1 MASGLEHPVLL
12 STFAHMDT
20 ITFGGQT
27 VEFKHVFFTW
37 VAMGIMLVLGLMVR
51 RRLTLVPGRLQ
62 SVMEVLIGGL
72 DDFAVNSA
80 GDKIKPFVPLL
91 ITIFLYIL
99 VQNLMGLVPLF
110 DAPTA
115 NINTNL
121 GMALCVFILY
131 HAVGIKKHG
140 AGYIK
145 QFTGPMPALMP
156 LMLPIELMTHCARIL
171 SLTLRLFGNI
181 RGEEIVMGVLFML
194 LPVVSTYPMFFLFLL
209 VKFLQAFVFYMLT
222 MIYLQSAMEEAH

>member
-1 MASGLEHPVLL
+1 MASGLQHPVLL
-12 STFAHMDT
+12 SPFADLDT
-20 ITFGGQT
+20 ITLGGQT

-37 VAMGIMLVLGLMVR
+37 LAMGILFALGLIVR
-51 RRLTLVPGRLQ
+51 RRLTLVPGKLQ

-80 GDKIKPFVPLL
+80 GDKIKPFVPFL
-91 ITIFLYIL
+91 ITLFLYIL

-121 GMALCVFILY
+121 GMAVCVFLLY
-131 HAVGIKKHG
+131 HIVGMKKHG
-140 AGYIK
+140 VSYIK
-145 QFTGPMPALMP
+145 QFTGPLPALMP
-156 LMLPIELMTHCARIL
+156 LMLPIELMTHCARIV

-194 LPVVSTYPMFFLFLL
+194 LPVISTYPMFFLFLL

>member
-12 STFAHMDT
+12 STFANMDT
-20 ITFGGQT
+20 ITLGGQT
-27 VEFKHVFFTW
+27 VEFKHVFFSW
-37 VAMGIMLVLGLMVR
+37 VAMAILFGLGLIVR
-51 RRLTLVPGRLQ
+51 RRLTLVPGKLQ
-62 SVMEVLIGGL
+62 SVLEVFIGGL

-80 GDKIKPFVPLL
+80 GDKINPFVPLL
-91 ITIFLYIL
+91 VTIFLYIL

-131 HAVGIKKHG
+131 HFVGIQKHG
-140 AGYIK
+140 VGYIQ
-145 QFTGPMPALMP
+145 QFTGPLPALMP
-156 LMLPIELMTHCARIL
+156 LMLPIELMTHCARIV

>member
-1 MASGLEHPVLL
+1 
-12 STFAHMDT
+12 MDT
-20 ITFGGQT
+20 IIYGGEP

-80 GDKIKPFVPLL
+80 GEKIKPFVPLL

-194 LPVVSTYPMFFLFLL
+194 LPVISTYPMFFLFLL

>member
-1 MASGLEHPVLL
+1 
-12 STFAHMDT
+12 MDT

-80 GDKIKPFVPLL
+80 GEKIKPFVPLL

-99 VQNLMGLVPLF
+99 IQNLMGLVPLF

-121 GMALCVFILY
+121 GMALCVFFLY
-131 HAVGIKKHG
+131 PAVGIKKHG

>member
-1 MASGLEHPVLL
+1 MASGLQHPVLL
-12 STFAHMDT
+12 STFADMDT
-20 ITFGGQT
+20 ITFGGQ
-27 VEFKHVFFTW
+27 VIEFKHVFFTW
-37 VAMGIMLVLGLMVR
+37 VAMGILVLLGLMVR
-51 RRLTLVPGRLQ
+51 RRLTLVPGKLQ
-62 SVMEVLIGGL
+62 SVLEVLIGGL

-80 GDKIKPFVPLL
+80 GDKIKPFIPLL

-145 QFTGPMPALMP
+145 QFTGPLPALMP
-156 LMLPIELMTHCARIL
+156 LMLPIELMTHCARIV

-194 LPVVSTYPMFFLFLL
+194 LPVISTYPMFFLFLL

>member
-1 MASGLEHPVLL
+1 MASGLQHPVLL
-12 STFAHMDT
+12 STFADMDT
-20 ITFGGQT
+20 ITLGGQ
-27 VEFKHVFFTW
+27 VIEFKHVFFTW
-37 VAMGIMLVLGLMVR
+37 VAMGILVLLGLMVR

-80 GDKIKPFVPLL
+80 GEKIKPFVPLL

-121 GMALCVFILY
+121 GMALCVFVLY

-194 LPVVSTYPMFFLFLL
+194 LPVISTYPMFFLFLL

>member
-1 MASGLEHPVLL
+1 MASGLQHPVLL
-12 STFAHMDT
+12 STFAGMDT

-27 VEFKHVFFTW
+27 IEFKHVFFTW
-37 VAMGIMLVLGLMVR
+37 VAMGILLVLGLMAR
-51 RRLTLVPGRLQ
+51 RRLTLVPGKLQ
-62 SVMEVLIGGL
+62 SVLEVLIGGL
-72 DDFAVNSA
+72 DDFAINSA
-80 GDKIKPFVPLL
+80 GEKIKPFVPFL
-91 ITIFLYIL
+91 ITIFFYIL

-121 GMALCVFILY
+121 GMALCVFLLY
-131 HAVGIKKHG
+131 HIVGIKKHG
-140 AGYIK
+140 VKYIK
-145 QFTGPMPALMP
+145 QFTGPLPVLTP

-209 VKFLQAFVFYMLT
+209 VKFLQAFVFYMLA

>member
-1 MASGLEHPVLL
+1 MASGLQHPVLL
-12 STFAHMDT
+12 STFADLDT
-20 ITFGGQT
+20 ITLGGQT

-37 VAMGIMLVLGLMVR
+37 LAMGILFALGLIVR
-51 RRLTLVPGRLQ
+51 RRLTLVPGKLQ

-80 GDKIKPFVPLL
+80 GDKIKPFVPFL
-91 ITIFLYIL
+91 ITLFLYIL

-121 GMALCVFILY
+121 GMALCVFVLY

-181 RGEEIVMGVLFML
+181 RG
-194 LPVVSTYPMFFLFLL
+194 
-209 VKFLQAFVFYMLT
+209 
-222 MIYLQSAMEEAH
+222 

>member
-99 VQNLMGLVPLF
+99 VQNLMGLVPQLQVHSAGASGLGLPQLAQNLPLF
-110 DAPTA
+110 LVPHLQVHSSG
-115 NINTNL
+115 L
-121 GMALCVFILY
+121 G
-131 HAVGIKKHG
+131 
-140 AGYIK
+140 
-145 QFTGPMPALMP
+145 
-156 LMLPIELMTHCARIL
+156 LPQLL
-171 SLTLRLFGNI
+171 QN
-181 RGEEIVMGVLFML
+181 
-194 LPVVSTYPMFFLFLL
+194 LPV
-209 VKFLQAFVFYMLT
+209 LT
-222 MIYLQSAMEEAH
+222 VPQEQVQPPAPPAPFCGAPP